1 MSEDLKVYTFDEVS
15 THDSVDDLW
24 IVYDGKVYDVTKYV
38 DEHPGGEEVVVDCA
52 GTDATE
58 AFNDIGHSE
67 EAHKILSGLL
77 IGRVEGGSTLKPK
90 KTAAVGQEQGGV
102 STPLLAAVVALL
114 AIAAYFF
121 FVK

>member
-15 THDSVDDLW
+15 AHDSVEDLW

-58 AFNDIGHSE
+58 AFNDIGHSD

-90 KTAAVGQEQGGV
+90 KTSNVGQEQGGV
-102 STPLLAAVVALL
+102 SAPLLAAVAGLV

-121 FVK
+121 FIK